1 MDEGRSRLRIFVAL
15 IAVVLGILFLRLGKL
30 QIIERSDHTGKS
42 TANAVR
48 ERRVQPPRGR
58 FYDRNGVL
66 LVENEPSF
74 TLYVTPRYFDPTTI
88 PLLSSLVMVPDSVI
102 QQRFRSCQQGTISAF
117 TIAASHN
124 VRGVESRSRTTP
136 QSARGRL

>member
-102 QQRFRSCQQGTISAF
+102 QQRFDLANKAPFQRSPLQPHITFEALSRVLEQR
-117 TIAASHN
+117 HN
-124 VRGVESRSRTTP
+124 LPG
-136 QSARGRL
+136 GRL